1 MGRDPAGP
9 LRTPEPRHL
18 TYPHDGARRLASAV
32 VSTVRETTYDLLR
45 SRGLT
50 TVFGN
55 PGSNELPFLDG
66 FPDDFR
72 YVLGLHEGAV
82 LAMADGYA
90 QATGRPAL
98 VNLHSAAGLGNA
110 MGVLANTR
118 AAGTPLVVTA
128 GQQARAMIGLGSVL
142 AEPAMTRVPEPQVKW
157 AFEPARAQDVPRAL
171 SEALHLA
178 ALPPTGP
185 VFVSLPLDDWAQEV
199 DADEVALLS
208 RRRVR
213 WAGAAPA
220 DLVAELAQRLQ
231 AAVDPALVVGP
242 EVDDERAFDVVVALA
257 ERVQAAV
264 WTAPTPPRCPFPT
277 RHPLWQG
284 VLPPSIAGVSEHLA
298 GHDLVLVLGAPVFR
312 YHAYRPGPWL
322 LAGTELVA
330 VGSDPGSA
338 ARAAFG
344 EAVVGDVAAVA
355 GQLLEALPAAPV
367 RRRAAGRSRPPTP
380 AADAAPF
387 AADALFA
394 LMTDALPPDVR
405 LVNESTANT
414 TQFWAQ
420 VDLARPRSLFFPGAG
435 GLGFGLPAAVGVA
448 LADPRRPVVAVLGD
462 GAVQYG
468 VAGLW
473 SAVQLDLPVTFLVL
487 RNGGY
492 GALRSFVAQLGV
504 KDAPGLD
511 LPGLDAVR
519 IAAGYGMP
527 AERLTTAGQLAT
539 ALADTA
545 AGRGPRLLEV
555 PVTAETL
562 PLG

>member
-1 MGRDPAGP
+1 MP
-9 LRTPEPRHL
+9 
-18 TYPHDGARRLASAV
+18 
-32 VSTVRETTYDLLR
+32 TVRETTYDLLR
-45 SRGLT
+45 AWGLT

-66 FPDDFR
+66 FPADFR

-110 MGVLANTR
+110 MGNLANAR
-118 AAGTPLVVTA
+118 ASHTPLVVTA

-142 AEPAMTRVPEPQVKW
+142 AEPAMTRLPEPQVRW

-171 SEALHLA
+171 SEAFHLA
-178 ALPPTGP
+178 TLPPAGP
-185 VFVSLPLDDWAQEV
+185 VFVSLPLDDWAKDV
-199 DADEVALLS
+199 DADEVAHLAG
-208 RRRVR
+208 RRVR
-213 WAGAAPA
+213 AAGAATA
-220 DLVAELAQRLQ
+220 DLVAELAGRLQ
-231 AAVDPALVVGP
+231 GASSPALVVGP
-242 EVDDERAFDVVVALA
+242 EADDECAFALVVELA
-257 ERVQAAV
+257 ERLQAPV

-322 LAGTELVA
+322 PAGTELVA
-330 VGSDPGSA
+330 VGADPQAA

-344 EAVVGDVAAVA
+344 DAVVADVAAVV
-355 GQLLEALPAAPV
+355 GQLLDALPAASS
-367 RRRAAGRSRPPTP
+367 RAAVPSRERP
-380 AADAAPF
+380 AVPAPGAAPF
-387 AADALFA
+387 PADAVFA
-394 LMTDALPPDVR
+394 EMARVLPPEVR
-405 LVNESTANT
+405 LVNESTSNT
-414 TQFWAQ
+414 TQFWAHL
-420 VDLARPRSLFFPGAG
+420 DLDRPRSLFFPAAG

-448 LADPRRPVVAVLGD
+448 LADPHRPVVAVLGD
-462 GAVQYG
+462 GALQYG

-473 SAVQLDLPVTFLVL
+473 TAVQLGLPVTFVVL

-504 KDAPGLD
+504 ADAPGLD
-511 LPGLDAVR
+511 LPGLDAVQ
-519 IAAGYGMP
+519 IAAGYGLP
-527 AERLTTAGQLAT
+527 AERITDAEQLTA
-539 ALADTA
+539 ALACTSSQ
-545 AGRGPRLLEV
+545 RGPRLLEV
-555 PVTAETL
+555 PITAETRS
-562 PLG
+562 LG

>member
-1 MGRDPAGP
+1 VP
-9 LRTPEPRHL
+9 
-18 TYPHDGARRLASAV
+18 
-32 VSTVRETTYDLLR
+32 TVRETTYDLLR
-45 SRGLT
+45 SWGLT

-66 FPDDFR
+66 FPPDFR

-118 AAGTPLVVTA
+118 ASGTPLVVTA

-142 AEPAMTRVPEPQVKW
+142 AEPAMTRVPDPHVKW
-157 AFEPARAQDVPRAL
+157 AFEPTRAQDVPRAL
-171 SEALHLA
+171 SEAFHLA
-178 ALPPTGP
+178 TLPPSGP
-185 VFVSLPLDDWAQEV
+185 VFVSLPLDDWAQDV
-199 DADEVALLS
+199 DVEEVALLS

-220 DLVAELAQRLQ
+220 ELVTELVGRLR
-231 AAVDPALVVGP
+231 AAREPALVVGP
-242 EVDDERAFDVVVALA
+242 EVDDERAFDLVVSLA
-257 ERVQAAV
+257 ERLQAAV

-277 RHPLWQG
+277 RHPLWRG

-322 LAGTELVA
+322 PTGTELIA
-330 VGSDPGSA
+330 VSSDPGSA

-344 EAVVGDVAAVA
+344 EAVVADVAEVA
-355 GQLLEALPAAPV
+355 QQLLAALPPTGD
-367 RRRAAGRSRPPTP
+367 RTPRAARARPPAPTT
-380 AADAAPF
+380 DAAPF
-387 AADALFA
+387 PADALFA
-394 LMTDALPPDVR
+394 LMADVLPTGVR

-414 TQFWAQ
+414 TQFWDHLA
-420 VDLARPRSLFFPGAG
+420 VDRPRSLFFPAAG
-435 GLGFGLPAAVGVA
+435 GLGFGLPAAVGAA
-448 LADPRRPVVAVLGD
+448 LADPTRPVVAVLGD

-473 SAVQLDLPVTFLVL
+473 TAVQLNLPVTFVVL

-504 KDAPGLD
+504 GDAPGLD
-511 LPGLDAVR
+511 LPGLDAV
-519 IAAGYGMP
+519 AVAHGYGMP
-527 AERLTTAGQLAT
+527 AELVTSGDRLAEVLACTAT
-539 ALADTA
+539 NE
-545 AGRGPRLLEV
+545 GPRLLEV
-555 PVTAETL
+555 PITAETR

>member
-1 MGRDPAGP
+1 V
-9 LRTPEPRHL
+9 
-18 TYPHDGARRLASAV
+18 RRLLPSREESAV
-32 VSTVRETTYDLLR
+32 PTVRETTYALLR
-45 SRGLT
+45 EWGLT

-66 FPDDFR
+66 FPADFR

-110 MGVLANTR
+110 MGNLANAR
-118 AAGTPLVVTA
+118 ASHTPLVVTA

-142 AEPAMTRVPEPQVKW
+142 AEPDMVRVPEPQVKW
-157 AFEPARAQDVPRAL
+157 AYEPARAQDVPRAL
-171 SEALHLA
+171 AEAFHRA
-178 ALPPTGP
+178 ALPPAGP
-185 VFVSLPLDDWAQEV
+185 VFVSLPLDDWDRPV
-199 DADEVALLS
+199 DADEVAHLPG
-208 RRRVR
+208 RRVR
-213 WAGAAPA
+213 WAGAAAP
-220 DLVAELAQRLQ
+220 DLVAELAERLQ
-231 AAVDPALVVGP
+231 RAQRPALVVGP
-242 EVDDERAFDVVVALA
+242 EVDDERTSPLVVALA
-257 ERVQAAV
+257 ERLRCPV

-277 RHPLWQG
+277 VHPLWQG

-322 LAGTELVA
+322 PPGTALIA
-330 VGSDPGSA
+330 VSGDPDAA

-344 EAVVGDVAAVA
+344 DAVVGEVAPIVTA
-355 GQLLEALPAAPV
+355 LLAALPDDAALPTDDRARAAPAPRPRPEVALPA
-367 RRRAAGRSRPPTP
+367 T
-380 AADAAPF
+380 APF
-387 AADALFA
+387 PADTLFA
-394 LMTDALPPDVR
+394 ELARLLPADVR

-414 TQFWAQ
+414 AQFWTHLD
-420 VDLARPRSLFFPGAG
+420 VRRPRSLFFPAAG

-448 LADPRRPVVAVLGD
+448 LADPGRPVVAVLGD

-473 SAVQLDLPVTFLVL
+473 SAVQLDLPITFLVL

-504 KDAPGLD
+504 TDPPGLD

-519 IAAGYGMP
+519 IAEGYGMP
-527 AERLTTAGQLAT
+527 ATRIGDGAELAA
-539 ALADTA
+539 ALGCTA
-545 AGRGPRLLEV
+545 ATTGPRLLEV
-555 PVTAETL
+555 PVTAETR
-562 PLG
+562 PMG